1 MEWGIV
7 NMSNLQKVHQWL
19 QETSFREVTLS
30 VDLIVTGYIF
40 YIYLSRMY
48 YASAEELASTVWISG
63 VLLEVII
70 YSVVLMVISYIALA
84 FVSDDELNQPMDVR
98 EKQIN
103 LVGYKYSAMILQ
115 VGVVLAMVQYGI
127 EQQAETI
134 LFETIPHL
142 PLHILLVAFLTAEL
156 AHYGVQLYKGRT
168 GDIYG

>member
-1 MEWGIV
+1 MV
-7 NMSNLQKVHQWL
+7 NMNIKHKLFQWL

-30 VDLIVTGYIF
+30 VDLLVTAYIF
-40 YIYLSRMY
+40 YIYINRMY

-70 YSVVLMVISYIALA
+70 YSVVLMVISYILLA

-115 VGVVLAMVQYGI
+115 VGVVLAIVQYSLD
-127 EQQAETI
+127 QQSEA
-134 LFETIPHL
+134 LFFEPIPHL
-142 PLHILLVAFLTAEL
+142 PLHILLVAFLVAEV

-168 GDIYG
+168 GEIYG

>member
-1 MEWGIV
+1 MV
-7 NMSNLQKVHQWL
+7 NKQNLYQWL

-30 VDLIVTGYIF
+30 VDLLVTGYIF

-48 YASAEELASTVWISG
+48 YASAEELASTVWLSG
-63 VLLEVII
+63 VLLEIII
-70 YSVVLMVISYIALA
+70 YSVVLMVLSYIVLA

-103 LVGYKYSAMILQ
+103 LVGYKYSAIVLQ
-115 VGVVLAMVQYGI
+115 TGVILAMVQYGI
-127 EQQAETI
+127 EKQAEII
-134 LFETIPHL
+134 LFEPIPHL